1 MSKLIS
7 IATGLSV
14 YSKIWK
20 NKKIEWV
27 DFLNRIENVH
37 KTNETL
43 KEYQAATKEDR
54 AKIKDAGGYV
64 GGYLRGGR
72 RSPRNVVSRQ
82 LVTLD
87 LDYAH
92 LDIWEDFQMTFDNTA
107 IIHSTHSHTDE
118 TPRYRLIIPLSREVS
133 PDEYLAI
140 SRKIAGLV
148 GIDFFDNTTFQTE
161 RLMFWPSCSKD
172 AEYYFKFQDAEWLD
186 PDTILAMYDD
196 WKDTSLWPTSKQLKD
211 KIYNAAEQEDPET
224 KKGIVGIFC
233 RAYGIQDCLELF
245 LEDTYKEGVGGRYTY
260 VNGSTSSGLVIYD
273 DKFSYSHHNT
283 DPTAARLC
291 NAFDLVRVHK
301 FGHLDDKK
309 SFEQMEQFALS
320 QKAIKEQIAKETLEN
335 SKYDFGE
342 ADPAE
347 DFEDEE
353 EQDTEWMLDLE
364 SDARGN
370 YLSSASNIDMILRN
384 DNRLKNK
391 FKYNEFNAKR
401 YVASSLPWRK
411 VFALEPLKN
420 VDYSGLRNYIE
431 SIYGIV
437 SNLKI
442 EDSLSIEYERQSF
455 HPIRDYLNGLKWDKK
470 ERLDNLLIEYFGA
483 KNNIY
488 TKEAIRVPL
497 VGAVARVFCPG
508 IKFDLVLTLVSDQ
521 GTYKSTF
528 LKKLGKE
535 WFSDTF
541 MTVNGKEAFEQV
553 QGAWIIEMAEL
564 SGLRKAEVEA
574 VKHFITKQEDAFRPA
589 YARTSE
595 TFKRQCVFFGT
606 TNVKDFLR
614 DPSGNRRFLPID
626 VVPDA
631 ITKSVVRDL
640 TDNEVDQIWA
650 EAVEL
655 YRSKHPLYLS
665 LEADKIA
672 KFEQASHSEMD
683 DRQGLILCYLDMPIP
698 ANWNKLGLEERR
710 MYINSGDYKGDSR
723 DFVCIAELWCECLGK
738 NREDM
743 SRYNTRDLNDIM
755 RSLTSWEAHASPRNF
770 SVYGKQKYY
779 SKKLN

>member
-1 MSKLIS
+1 MSKFN

-20 NKKIEWV
+20 NKKIEWT
-27 DFLNRIENVH
+27 DFLAKIVEVH
-37 KTNETL
+37 RTNETV
-43 KEYQAATKEDR
+43 KEYQAASKEDR
-54 AKIKDAGGYV
+54 AKIKDSGGYV
-64 GGYLRGGR
+64 GGYLRNGK
-72 RSPRNVVSRQ
+72 RSPKNVVSRQ

-92 LDIWEDFQMTFDNTA
+92 LNIWDDFQMVFDNTA
-107 IIHSTHSHTDE
+107 VIHSTHSHTKE
-118 TPRYRLIIPLSREVS
+118 SPRYRLIIPLNREVS
-133 PDEYLAI
+133 PDEYLAL
-140 SRKIAGLV
+140 SRQIAGLI
-148 GIDFFDNTTFQTE
+148 GIEFFDNTTFQTE

-172 AEYYFKFQDAEWLD
+172 AEYYCEHQEGSWLD

-196 WKDTSLWPTSKQLKD
+196 WQDTSLWPTSKQLKD
-211 KIYNAAEQEDPET
+211 KIYNAAEQEDPEL

-233 RAYGIQDCLELF
+233 RTYGISDCLDLF
-245 LEDTYKEGVGGRYTY
+245 LTDTYKEGVGGRYTY

-301 FGHLDDKK
+301 FGHLDEKK
-309 SFEQMEQFALS
+309 SFEQMEQFALG
-320 QKAIKEQIAKETLEN
+320 QKLIKEQIAKETLVN
-335 SKYDFGE
+335 SKYDFGDAE
-342 ADPAE
+342 PLE
-347 DFEDEE
+347 DFDEDIENV
-353 EQDTEWMLDLE
+353 DWMSDLE
-364 SDARGN
+364 ADARGN
-370 YLSSASNIDMILRN
+370 YLSTASNIDMILRN
-384 DNRLKNK
+384 DNRLKDK

-411 VFALEPLKN
+411 IAVMEPLKN

-455 HPIRDYLNGLKWDKK
+455 HPIREYLNDLKWDGTS
-470 ERLDNLLIEYFGA
+470 RLDNLLIEYFGA

-497 VGAVARVFCPG
+497 IGAVARVFCPG
-508 IKFDLVLTLVSDQ
+508 IKFDLVLTLVSEQ

-574 VKHFITKQEDAFRPA
+574 VKHFITKQEDSFRPA

-614 DPSGNRRFLPID
+614 DPSGNRRFLPVD

-631 ITKSVVRDL
+631 ITKSVIKDL
-640 TDNEVDQIWA
+640 TDLEVNQIWA
-650 EAVEL
+650 EAVFL
-655 YRSKHPLYLS
+655 FRQNHPLYLS
-665 LEADKIA
+665 LEADRIA
-672 KFEQASHSEMD
+672 KFEQASHSEID
-683 DRQGLILCYLDMPIP
+683 DRQGLILNYLDIP
-698 ANWNKLGLEERR
+698 LPKHWPKLGLEERR
-710 MYINSGDYKGDSR
+710 FYITSGDYSGESR
-723 DFVCIAELWCECLGK
+723 DYICIAEIWCECLGK

-743 SRYNTRDLNDIM
+743 SRYNTRDINDIM
-755 RSLTSWEAHASPRNF
+755 RSLTSWEAHASTRNF
-770 SVYGKQKYY
+770 AIYGKQKYY